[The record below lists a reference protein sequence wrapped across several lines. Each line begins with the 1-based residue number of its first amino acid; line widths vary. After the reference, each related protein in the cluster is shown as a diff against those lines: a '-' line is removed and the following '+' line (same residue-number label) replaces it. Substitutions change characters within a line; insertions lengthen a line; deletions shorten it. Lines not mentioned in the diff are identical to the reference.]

1 MTFFSAD
8 KYSRSRPRRNG
19 IPTEGELDVRSR
31 SSTPILGSR
40 REAVLALALCVSLV
54 LAGGQAAAAEKSLIS
69 PYFGAPFEVK
79 RNSYAFDQAASWT
92 RDGKVLSGQL
102 DSAGVSQIYR
112 ANLDGS
118 DQLCLSCY
126 TVQGP
131 SAFPQERPQADW
143 IMFESYGQ
151 QPVHTGA
158 PGFGGYGG
166 DLYVM
171 HEDGS
176 HPYRLTTNSDPN
188 DGAAYTSS
196 SGVPYDNF
204 HAFWSPNGKQIV
216 WTHTEA
222 NSLSEGGQTW
232 EMLIGDFM
240 VEDGVPSLQ
249 NVRVVGKPYGAY
261 ETQPWAPDGSG
272 FLFSAAGGLKS
283 PYQSTAPGW
292 GHMQLYFMRLYGRG
306 ASPSHPRVTQ
316 ISDDTP
322 AYNEQAIFTP
332 DMKTVIMMSNRSK
345 PQYSWYELIVS
356 AAMRTGFDAPNTG
369 TTQTLQFLSD
379 FVGQDF
385 NSDLFA
391 VDVRTKAIRQ
401 LTDFPN
407 GVVPE
412 FYWNHDYSKII
423 IGVETKGTNNVG
435 LPTWIGHFEGISNK
449 ERQVPKQIPAPGL
462 EGTPV
467 NMARVG
473 SQAQAIRDP
482 GPIDNV
488 SVRVLPPIIHDAA
501 QPHATKRSG
510 TSTVPSVTTTYLGVW
525 LNDLAALSQLSG
537 QSFLSPPLL
546 GAIGQFG

>member
-1 MTFFSAD
+1 M
-8 KYSRSRPRRNG
+8 RCW
-19 IPTEGELDVRSR
+19 
-31 SSTPILGSR
+31 SSTPILGSKGR
-40 REAVLALALCVSLV
+40 TVLVLTLCVSLV
-54 LAGGQAAAAEKSLIS
+54 LAGGAAAAAEKPLIG
-69 PYFGAPFEVK
+69 PYFGASFIVK
-79 RNSYAFDQAASWT
+79 KSSYAFGQAASWT
-92 RDGKVLSGQL
+92 LDDKVLSGQL

-112 ANLDGS
+112 ANVNGS
-118 DQLCLSCY
+118 NQHCLTCD

-131 SAFPQERPQADW
+131 SAFPQERPQAGW

-171 HEDGS
+171 HEDGL
-176 HPYRLTTNSDPN
+176 HAYRLTTNSDPN
-188 DGAAYTSS
+188 DGAAYTSA

-204 HAFWSPNGKQIV
+204 HAYWSPNGKQIV

-222 NSLSEGGQTW
+222 NPLSEGGQTW
-232 EMLIGDFM
+232 EILLGDFM
-240 VEDGVPSLQ
+240 VHDGSPSLQ
-249 NVRVVGKPYGAY
+249 NVRVVGKPYGVY

-292 GHMQLYFMRLYGRG
+292 GHMQLYFMRLYGEG
-306 ASPSHPRVTQ
+306 ASPSYPRVTQ

-332 DMKTVIMMSNRSK
+332 DMKTVIMMSNRGK
-345 PQYSWYELIVS
+345 PQSSWYDLVVS

-369 TTQTLQFLSD
+369 ATQTLQFLSD
-379 FVGQDF
+379 FVGPDF
-385 NSDLFA
+385 NSDLYA
-391 VDVRTKAIRQ
+391 VDLRTKAIRQ
-401 LTDFPN
+401 LTHFPH

-412 FYWNHDYSKII
+412 FYWNGDYSKII
-423 IGVETKGTNNVG
+423 IGVETKGATNVD
-435 LPTWIGHFEGISNK
+435 LPTWIGRFEGISN
-449 ERQVPKQIPAPGL
+449 EQRQVPRHIPVPGL

-488 SVRVLPPIIHDAA
+488 PVPVPVPAPSGRYAG
-501 QPHATKRSG
+501 QPHTTDRRG
-510 TSTVPSVTTTYLGVW
+510 TSTVPSVTATYLGVW
-525 LNDLAALSQLSG
+525 LNDLAKLSQLAG
-537 QSFLSPPLL
+537 QSFVTPPLL
-546 GAIGQFG
+546 GSISQFG

>member
-1 MTFFSAD
+1 
-8 KYSRSRPRRNG
+8 
-19 IPTEGELDVRSR
+19 VRSH
-31 SSTPILGSR
+31 SSTRILGPR
-40 REAVLALALCVSLV
+40 YGAGFALALCFSLV
-54 LAGGQAAAAEKSLIS
+54 ISSGRVASAEKSLIS
-69 PYFGAPFEVK
+69 PYFAASFTINKNG
-79 RNSYAFDQAASWT
+79 YAFGQAASWT

-112 ANLDGS
+112 ANLDGR
-118 DQLCLSCY
+118 DQQCLTCN
-126 TVQGP
+126 TAQGP

-151 QPVHTGA
+151 QAVHTGA

-166 DLYVM
+166 DLYVL

-176 HPYRLTTNSDPN
+176 DPYRLTTNSDPN
-188 DGAAYTSS
+188 NGAAYTSS

-204 HAFWSPNGKQIV
+204 HAYWSPDGKQIV

-222 NSLSEGGQTW
+222 HSLSEGGQTW
-232 EMLIGDFM
+232 EMLIGDFT
-240 VEDGVPSLQ
+240 VKNGVPSLL

-272 FLFSAAGGLKS
+272 FLFSAAGGLRS

-306 ASPSHPRVTQ
+306 ASPSHPRVTK

-345 PQYSWYELIVS
+345 PQYSWYDLIVT

-369 TTQTLQFLSD
+369 STQTLQFLSD
-379 FVGQDF
+379 FIGSDF
-385 NSDLFA
+385 NSDLYA
-391 VDVRTKAIRQ
+391 VDVRTKAIMQ

-423 IGVETKGTNNVG
+423 VGVERRGVNNVD
-435 LPTWIGHFEGISNK
+435 LPTWIGQFVGVSNN
-449 ERQVPKQIPAPGL
+449 ERQVPRHIPALGL

-467 NMARVG
+467 NMARIG
-473 SQAQAIRDP
+473 SQAQAVRDP
-482 GPIDNV
+482 GPTDNF
-488 SVRVLPPIIHDAA
+488 SIRIPLPSIRAAA
-501 QPHATKRSG
+501 QPHAMERSG
-510 TSTVPSVTTTYLGVW
+510 TSTIPGVVVTYLGLW
-525 LNDLAALSQLSG
+525 LNDLATLSRLSG
-537 QSFLSPPLL
+537 QSITTPPLL
-546 GAIGQFG
+546 GVVGQFG